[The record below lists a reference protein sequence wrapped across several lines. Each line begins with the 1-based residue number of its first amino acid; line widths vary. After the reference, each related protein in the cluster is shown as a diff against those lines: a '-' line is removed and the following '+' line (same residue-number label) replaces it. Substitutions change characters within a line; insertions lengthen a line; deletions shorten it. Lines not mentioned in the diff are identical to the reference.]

1 MKNKIGDLNDH
12 LFAAMER
19 LSDEALTAEELD
31 REVRRSRAIVAVA
44 DKITANHDTAIKA
57 TRMIAEYGD
66 LARPLLPMIANGKAN
81 GHGEG

>member
-1 MKNKIGDLNDH
+1 MKNKITDLNDH

-19 LSDEALTAEELD
+19 LSDETLTAEELD
-31 REVRRSRAIVAVA
+31 REVKRSQAIVAVA

-66 LARPLLPMIANGKAN
+66 IARPLLPMIGKAN
-81 GHGEG
+81 GHAEG